1 MIPVFITPKERD
13 EYNKTETKTK
23 SYIITEILKI
33 FKKMPLLETV
43 AEFQHKLE
51 KGERLKKKKIIDIFT
66 KSNKDLMKKLQG
78 SLQKQQNTA
87 KNI

>member
-13 EYNKTETKTK
+13 EYNKIETKTK

-43 AEFQHKLE
+43 AEF
-51 KGERLKKKKIIDIFT
+51 
-66 KSNKDLMKKLQG
+66 
-78 SLQKQQNTA
+78 
-87 KNI
+87 

>member
-1 MIPVFITPKERD
+1 
-13 EYNKTETKTK
+13 
-23 SYIITEILKI
+23 
-33 FKKMPLLETV
+33 MPLLETV

-87 KNI
+87 ENI

>member
-13 EYNKTETKTK
+13 EYNKIETKTK

-43 AEFQHKLE
+43 TEFQHKLE
-51 KGERLKKKKIIDIFT
+51 KGERLKKEKIIDIFN

-87 KNI
+87 ENI

>member
-1 MIPVFITPKERD
+1 MIPVFITQKERD
-13 EYNKTETKTK
+13 EYNKIETKTK

-51 KGERLKKKKIIDIFT
+51 KGERLKKEKIDIFNM
-66 KSNKDLMKKLQG
+66 SNKDLMKKLQG

-87 KNI
+87 ENI

>member
-13 EYNKTETKTK
+13 EQNKIETKTK

-51 KGERLKKKKIIDIFT
+51 KGERLKKKKIIYIFT

-87 KNI
+87 ENI

>member
-1 MIPVFITPKERD
+1 MCDFWYNANLNYKNYKKQLKTSAKFGCGIMIPVFITPKERD

-43 AEFQHKLE
+43 AEF
-51 KGERLKKKKIIDIFT
+51 
-66 KSNKDLMKKLQG
+66 
-78 SLQKQQNTA
+78 
-87 KNI
+87 